1 MGETTRGIKRI
12 DSDKNASYKQWL
24 KLKTAHGRKKEGRVL
39 LESRKL
45 VAEALDVGK
54 TMDVLIVEEGKEN
67 ALEAMLAYC
76 RIFTV
81 NGNANLPPQV
91 VLASSLFRHLSA
103 MEHPDGILAVLC
115 MNETDA
121 MPSMK
126 SGRWLLLDHLQD
138 PGNVGTLLRSA
149 EAFGFTHIV
158 SLASADFASEKVL
171 RASMGAALRL
181 HLYHADEG
189 SVRDW
194 KKRGTIPW
202 IGADLE
208 GQAIGAFAFPN
219 DFVLVIGNE
228 GRGLSSEVADAMDAF
243 VTIPMQGGGESLN
256 AAVSG
261 SILMAWAALQPSENL
276 HSNPQ

>member
-1 MGETTRGIKRI
+1 MGETTRVIKRI

-54 TMDVLIVEEGKEN
+54 TVDVLIVEEGKEN
-67 ALEAMLAYC
+67 ALESMLAYC

-91 VLASSLFRHLSA
+91 VLASSLFRKLSV
-103 MEHPDGILAVLC
+103 MEQPDGILAVLC
-115 MNETDA
+115 MDQPYA

-189 SVRDW
+189 SVNGW
-194 KKRGTIPW
+194 KKRGMIPW

-208 GQAIGAFAFPN
+208 GQAIDAFAFPN

-228 GRGLSSEVADAMDAF
+228 GRGLSPEVADAMDAF

-261 SILMAWAALQPSENL
+261 SILMAWAALQPSEKR